1 MQIDKEQYFLPIIHN
16 LLENNDL
23 EIICRDKNSGLEQA
37 VDGRMLLDLFISGF
51 PSSLSLKEL
60 LDLSPALL
68 LHNPPSVLEQ
78 LLKTNMRRFIS
89 VFDSLHDGV
98 LIIDENEVVRYV
110 NKSYERI
117 TSMQFKDIIGKVL
130 SVARPGSRLG
140 SVMRTQKAMLGI
152 SRTFDSIEY
161 ITDMH
166 PIFVAENCVGGI
178 SIVRD
183 VSEVQALQTKLGRYR
198 IRYNNLL
205 RQVHKEYTAIYTFKD
220 IIGASPQIT
229 NVKTLAA
236 KLASSDMPILI
247 RGESGTGKEL
257 FAHAIHLASPRM
269 QQHFVAVNCAAIP
282 GPLLESELF
291 GYVDGAFS
299 GARKGGKKG
308 LIELADTGTLFL
320 DEIGDMDMSLQ
331 AKLLRVLQSGEL
343 QPVGSEKSKHV
354 DIRIIAA
361 TNADLEKKM
370 YEEKFRSD
378 LFYRLNASQVV
389 IPPLRARK
397 ADIVPTAEYLLRKH
411 FVEHPLAP
419 LQLSAETREIFTHYY
434 WAGNVRELEN
444 TIQFLGN
451 ITDSSIISSRCLP
464 PVFQSNGSGAE
475 RIFVQPIPVPIL
487 RQRHR
492 HAELKF
498 ILEELARQENSVAG
512 KRAAAK
518 NLGISLATLYNR
530 LNSFG

>member
-1 MQIDKEQYFLPIIHN
+1 MEKQQYFLPTIHK
-16 LLENNDL
+16 LLENSNL
-23 EIICRDKNSGLEQA
+23 EIVCRDKCSGSEQQI
-37 VDGRMLLDLFISGF
+37 DRQMLLDLFISGF
-51 PSSLSLKEL
+51 PSDLTLDDLLSIT
-60 LDLSPALL
+60 PALL
-68 LHNPPSVLEQ
+68 LSSCPTPLEQ

-98 LIIDENEVVRYV
+98 LIIDEHEVVRYV

-117 TSMQFKDIIGKVL
+117 TGVHFKDIIGKVL
-130 SVARPGSRLG
+130 SIVRPGSRLG
-140 SVMRTQKAMLGI
+140 SVMRSQKPMLGV
-152 SRTFDSIEY
+152 SRTFDTIEY

-166 PIFVAENCVGGI
+166 PILVGTQCVGGI

-205 RQVHKEYTAIYTFKD
+205 RKIHKEHCAVYTFKD
-220 IIGASPQIT
+220 IIGNSAQLNT
-229 NVKTLAA
+229 VKSMAA
-236 KLASSDMPILI
+236 KLANSDLPVLI

-269 QQHFVAVNCAAIP
+269 HQHFVAVNCAAIP

-308 LIELADTGTLFL
+308 LIELADKGSLFL
-320 DEIGDMDMSLQ
+320 DEIGDMDLHLQ
-331 AKLLRVLQSGEL
+331 SKLLRVLQSGEI
-343 QPVGSEKSKHV
+343 QPVGSEKIIRV

-361 TNADLEKKM
+361 TNTDLERKM
-370 YEEKFRSD
+370 LTEKFRSD
-378 LFYRLNASQVV
+378 LFYRLNAAQLI
-389 IPPLRARK
+389 IPALRVRRQ
-397 ADIVPTAEYLLRKH
+397 DIIPTAEYFLSKH

-419 LQLSAETREIFTHYY
+419 FSLSSEIKEIFIHYS
-434 WAGNVRELEN
+434 WPGNVRELEN
-444 TIQFLGN
+444 TIQFIAN
-451 ITDSSIISSRCLP
+451 ISDASLISSRFLP
-464 PVFQSNGSGAE
+464 PVFHEATTISEQNNYQYS
-475 RIFVQPIPVPIL
+475 VPNLKHNRKQNELQTIL
-487 RQRHR
+487 T
-492 HAELKF
+492 ELEKH
-498 ILEELARQENSVAG
+498 EDSVAG

-530 LNSFG
+530 LSLNK